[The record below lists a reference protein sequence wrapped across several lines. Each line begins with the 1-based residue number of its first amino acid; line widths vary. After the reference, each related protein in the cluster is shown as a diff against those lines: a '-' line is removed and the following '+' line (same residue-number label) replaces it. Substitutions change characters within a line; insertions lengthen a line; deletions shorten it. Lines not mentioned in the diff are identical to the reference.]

1 MSWMILKIY
10 INRMHKNNRKT
21 NDQKLSLNVSCYVSC
36 YTLCNESKNEQISS
50 GYILV
55 CNRLTPHPRHVLG
68 IQPCTHCMDFS
79 SNTQNIKRK
88 INESILLNS
97 VKTKIKISKN
107 PKLPPQYRLC
117 PDPPSNLHAVA
128 CITPTSTVT
137 RRHPPPLLQPLDT
150 IVVQVFTKQ
159 SLSLD
164 VVSSRDPARE
174 CDETCPSVCVCHPS
188 HLPSDALADCNACW
202 ARTPGVACAAEWP
215 WYCRAPAVGVG
226 VMPVVGNIVYNVV

>member
-1 MSWMILKIY
+1 
-10 INRMHKNNRKT
+10 MHKNNRKT

-97 VKTKIKISKN
+97 VKNKN
-107 PKLPPQYRLC
+107 QNLKESQASASVSPVPRPTIQSARRCLHHPNIYRYSET
-117 PDPPSNLHAVA
+117 PS
-128 CITPTSTVT
+128 S
-137 RRHPPPLLQPLDT
+137 PPPTPLCNRSPSFHQTKPQSRHGEQPR
-150 IVVQVFTKQ
+150 
-159 SLSLD
+159 
-164 VVSSRDPARE
+164 SSA
-174 CDETCPSVCVCHPS
+174 
-188 HLPSDALADCNACW
+188 
-202 ARTPGVACAAEWP
+202 
-215 WYCRAPAVGVG
+215 
-226 VMPVVGNIVYNVV
+226 